1 MARIQ
6 WRFLTLLFAV
16 LQLFFF
22 PEVLINAESMSSA
35 FGEAERSL
43 EPENQG
49 LDKRQGS
56 FIPVQGAQS
65 SNGRCCLRRNI
76 EILQRQYP
84 DEINMLLLALSDLQI
99 VVPSGDFSWFGV
111 GGIHG
116 APYIPWQQPPE
127 ESPFNTGLG
136 CGVHFNPLFSLWHRP
151 YIDWSDIAYE
161 GRIPAFIMSPI
172 ISVTWPLSPSGMPQ
186 IMTIRNPLY
195 RYDFRIVP
203 EERRQHPGIWGIYW
217 FTTRAP
223 ESVSRSPISR
233 DDLVDLAMRNTFIPR
248 H

>member
-16 LQLFFF
+16 LHLFFF
-22 PEVLINAESMSSA
+22 PEVLVNAESMSSA
-35 FGEAERSL
+35 FGEAEHSL
-43 EPENQG
+43 GPENQS
-49 LDKRQGS
+49 LEKRQSS

-65 SNGRCCLRRNI
+65 SNGRCYPRRNI

-84 DEINMLLLALSDLQI
+84 DEFNMLLLALSDMQI

-127 ESPFNTGLG
+127 EGPFNTGLG
-136 CGVHFNPLFSLWHRP
+136 YGVHFNPLFSLWHRP
-151 YIDWSDIAYE
+151 YILLLEQLVQRRATVIAARFESTVRVRYLAAADRLRLPYMDWSDIAYE
-161 GRIPAFIMSPI
+161 GRIPAFIMSPV

-186 IMTIRNPLY
+186 IMTIRC
-195 RYDFRIVP
+195 
-203 EERRQHPGIWGIYW
+203 
-217 FTTRAP
+217 
-223 ESVSRSPISR
+223 
-233 DDLVDLAMRNTFIPR
+233 
-248 H
+248 